1 MKSPLQGKTLSVG
14 EVNGLVK
21 ELLEGS
27 NLFHNL
33 QVQGEISNFK
43 RYPSG
48 HCYFTLKDATGVLK
62 CVMFRYRAVSLR
74 VLPANGDTVLCV
86 GRLGVYERDGVY
98 QLYVDTLLP
107 RGMGT
112 LMQQYEAL
120 KARLMKEGLFDEAK
134 KRTLPVNPRT
144 VGIITS
150 PAGAAVHDIITV
162 ARRRNRGVKLL
173 LFPVKV
179 QGEGAAAE
187 IVRALKFMNERQLAD
202 VLIVGRGGGSIEDLW
217 AFNEEPVVRAVAA
230 SKIPVIASIGHE
242 TDFTLTDF
250 AADKR
255 AATPSQAAEL
265 AVADTEAY
273 RYRVEDLQLRS
284 RKALLRLYQEKEMAF
299 ARLREHRVLQ
309 DPLTL
314 LELPMER
321 VDRAVEKLQRLT
333 ADKVKNSSH
342 DLGLL
347 AARLDAVSPLAVL
360 ERGYAVVSGE
370 SGNRLH
376 SIRDVRWGEEITA
389 RLRDGNVLAV
399 VQEIKELDD
408 EQKNS

>member
-14 EVNGLVK
+14 QVNSLVK
-21 ELLEGS
+21 ELVEGS
-27 NLFHNL
+27 DLFQQL

-74 VLPANGDTVLCV
+74 TMPLNGDTVLCV

-98 QLYVDTLLP
+98 QLYVDALLP
-107 RGMGT
+107 RGLGT

-120 KARLMKEGLFDEAK
+120 KAKLTKAGLFAPER
-134 KRTLPVNPRT
+134 KRPLPVNPRT

-162 ARRRNRGVKLL
+162 AHRRNRGVRLL

-187 IVRALKFMNERQLAD
+187 IVRALEFMNKNRLAD

-217 AFNEEPVVRAVAA
+217 AFNEEVVVRAVAA

-265 AVADTEAY
+265 AVADTDAY
-273 RYRVEDLQLRS
+273 LYRVEDLQTRS
-284 RKALLRLYQEKEMAF
+284 RKALQRIYRDKEAAY
-299 ARLREHRVLQ
+299 ARLAGSRVLQ
-309 DPLTL
+309 DPLAL
-314 LELPMER
+314 LEAPAER
-321 VDRAVEKLQRLT
+321 LDRALEKLQRLT
-333 ADKVKNSSH
+333 KSKIQDSGQ
-342 DLGLL
+342 DLSLL

-360 ERGYAVVSGE
+360 KRGYAVVSGE
-370 SGNRLH
+370 SGRRLA
-376 SIRDVRWGEEITA
+376 SVRDVRWGEELTT
-389 RLRDGNVLAV
+389 RLTDGIVVSV
-399 VQEIKELDD
+399 VQEIKES
-408 EQKNS
+408 EHE

>member
-1 MKSPLQGKTLSVG
+1 MRSPLQGKTLSVG
-14 EVNGLVK
+14 QVNDLVK
-21 ELLEGS
+21 ELVEGS
-27 NLFHNL
+27 DLFHHL
-33 QVQGEISNFK
+33 QVQGEVSNFK

-48 HCYFTLKDATGVLK
+48 HCYFTLKDASGVLK
-62 CVMFRYRAVSLR
+62 CVMFRYRAVSLKA
-74 VLPANGDTVLCV
+74 LPLNGDTVLCV

-98 QLYVDTLLP
+98 QLYVDALLP
-107 RGMGT
+107 RGLGN

-120 KARLMKEGLFDEAK
+120 KAKLSKEGLFDEAK
-134 KRTLPVNPRT
+134 KRPLPVNPRT

-162 ARRRNRGVKLL
+162 SHRRNRGVKLL

-187 IVRALKFMNERQLAD
+187 IVRALKFMNEHRLAE

-217 AFNEEPVVRAVAA
+217 AFNEEAVVRAVAA

-265 AVADTEAY
+265 AVADTDAY
-273 RYRVEDLQLRS
+273 LYRVEALQGRS
-284 RKALLRLYQEKEMAF
+284 RKALLRIYRDKEA
-299 ARLREHRVLQ
+299 AYRRLAASRILQ
-309 DPLTL
+309 DPHTL
-314 LELPMER
+314 LEVPAER
-321 VDRAVEKLQRLT
+321 LDRALEKLQRLT
-333 ADKVKNSSH
+333 QDKLQESGQA
-342 DLGLL
+342 LGLL

-360 ERGYAVVSGE
+360 QRGYAVVSGE
-370 SGNRLH
+370 DGTRLV
-376 SIRDVRWGEEITA
+376 SVNKVRWGEELTT
-389 RLRDGNVLAV
+389 RLADGRIISV

-408 EQKNS
+408 EKNS

>member
-1 MKSPLQGKTLSVG
+1 MRSPLQDKTLSVG
-14 EVNGLVK
+14 QVNNLVK
-21 ELLEGS
+21 ELVEDSG
-27 NLFHNL
+27 LFHHL
-33 QVQGEISNFK
+33 QVQGEVSNFK

-48 HCYFTLKDATGVLK
+48 HCYFTLKDTTGVLK
-62 CVMFRYRAVSLR
+62 CVMFRYRAINLKA
-74 VLPANGDTVLCV
+74 LPLNGDTVLCV

-98 QLYVDTLLP
+98 QLYVDALLP
-107 RGMGT
+107 RGLGT

-120 KARLMKEGLFDEAK
+120 KAKLSKEGLFDEAK
-134 KRTLPVNPRT
+134 KRPLPVNPRT

-162 ARRRNRGVKLL
+162 SHRRNRGVKLL

-187 IVRALKFMNERQLAD
+187 IVRAIKFMNEHRLAE

-217 AFNEEPVVRAVAA
+217 AFNEEAVVRAVAA
-230 SKIPVIASIGHE
+230 SQIPVIASIGHE

-265 AVADTEAY
+265 AVADTDAY
-273 RYRVEDLQLRS
+273 LYRVEALQARG
-284 RKALLRLYQEKEMAF
+284 RKALLRLYRDREA
-299 ARLREHRVLQ
+299 AYRRLADSRVLQ
-309 DPLTL
+309 DPHTL
-314 LELPMER
+314 LEVPEER
-321 VDRAVEKLQRLT
+321 LDRALEKLQRFT
-333 ADKVKNSSH
+333 RSKVQTSGQALSI
-342 DLGLL
+342 L

-360 ERGYAVVSGE
+360 KRGYAVVSGE
-370 SGNRLH
+370 DGQRLA
-376 SIRDVRWGEEITA
+376 SVKTVRWGEELTT
-389 RLRDGNVLAV
+389 RLADGQIIAV

-408 EQKNS
+408 EKNS

>member
-1 MKSPLQGKTLSVG
+1 MRSPLQGKTLSVG
-14 EVNGLVK
+14 QVNNLVK
-21 ELLEGS
+21 ELVEGS
-27 NLFHNL
+27 DLFHHL
-33 QVQGEISNFK
+33 QVQGEVSNFK

-48 HCYFTLKDATGVLK
+48 HCYFTLKDASGVLK
-62 CVMFRYRAVSLR
+62 CVMFRYRAVSLKA
-74 VLPANGDTVLCV
+74 LPLNGDTVLCV
-86 GRLGVYERDGVY
+86 GRLGVYEWDGVY
-98 QLYVDTLLP
+98 QLYVDALLP
-107 RGMGT
+107 RGLGN

-120 KARLMKEGLFDEAK
+120 KAKLSKEGLFDEAK
-134 KRTLPVNPRT
+134 KRPLPVNPRT

-162 ARRRNRGVKLL
+162 SHRRNRGVKLL

-187 IVRALKFMNERQLAD
+187 IVRALKFMNEHRLAE

-217 AFNEEPVVRAVAA
+217 AFNEEAVVRAVAA

-265 AVADTEAY
+265 AVADTDAY
-273 RYRVEDLQLRS
+273 LYRVEALQGRS
-284 RKALLRLYQEKEMAF
+284 RKALLRIYRDKEA
-299 ARLREHRVLQ
+299 AYRRLAASRILQ
-309 DPLTL
+309 DPHTL
-314 LELPMER
+314 LEVPAER
-321 VDRAVEKLQRLT
+321 LDRALEKLQRLT
-333 ADKVKNSSH
+333 QDKLQESGQS
-342 DLGLL
+342 LGLL

-360 ERGYAVVSGE
+360 QRGYAVVSGE
-370 SGNRLH
+370 DGKRLA
-376 SIRDVRWGEEITA
+376 SVNKVRWGEELTT
-389 RLRDGNVLAV
+389 RLADGRIISV

-408 EQKNS
+408 EKNS

>member
-1 MKSPLQGKTLSVG
+1 MKAPLQGKTLSVG
-14 EVNGLVK
+14 QVNSLVK
-21 ELLEGS
+21 ELVEGS
-27 NLFHNL
+27 DLFHHL

-62 CVMFRYRAVSLR
+62 CVMFRYRAVTLR
-74 VLPANGDTVLCV
+74 TLPVNGDTVLCV

-98 QLYVDTLLP
+98 QLYVDALLP
-107 RGMGT
+107 RGLGT

-120 KARLMKEGLFDEAK
+120 KAKLSKAGLFAAER
-134 KRTLPVNPRT
+134 KRPLPVNPRT

-162 ARRRNRGVKLL
+162 AHRRNRGVRLL

-179 QGEGAAAE
+179 QGDGAAAE
-187 IVRALKFMNERQLAD
+187 IVRAIEFMNKYRLAE

-230 SKIPVIASIGHE
+230 SKLPVIASIGHE

-265 AVADTEAY
+265 AVADTDAY
-273 RYRVEDLQLRS
+273 LYRVEDLQQRS
-284 RKALLRLYQEKEMAF
+284 SKALLRIYRDKEAAY
-299 ARLREHRVLQ
+299 ARLVSSRVLR
-309 DPLTL
+309 DPLAL
-314 LELPMER
+314 LEVPAER
-321 VDRAVEKLQRLT
+321 LDRDLEKLQRLT
-333 ADKVKNSSH
+333 RSKVQESSQA
-342 DLGLL
+342 LGLL

-360 ERGYAVVSGE
+360 KRGYAVVSGE
-370 SGNRLH
+370 SGRRLA
-376 SIRDVRWGEEITA
+376 SVQDVHWGEELTT
-389 RLRDGNVLAV
+389 RLVDGTVISV
-399 VQEIKELDD
+399 VQEIKES
-408 EQKNS
+408 EHE

>member
-27 NLFHNL
+27 NLFYNL
-33 QVQGEISNFK
+33 QVQGEVSNFK

-86 GRLGVYERDGVY
+86 GRLSVYERDGVY
-98 QLYVDTLLP
+98 QLYVDALLP
-107 RGMGT
+107 RGLGT

-134 KRTLPVNPRT
+134 KRALPVNPRT

-187 IVRALKFMNERQLAD
+187 IVRALKFMNERHLAD
-202 VLIVGRGGGSIEDLW
+202 VLIVGRGGGSIEDLC

-273 RYRVEDLQLRS
+273 RYRVEELQLRS
-284 RKALLRLYQEKEMAF
+284 RKALLRLYQEKELAF
-299 ARLREHRVLQ
+299 ARLKEHRVLQ

-321 VDRAVEKLQRLT
+321 VDRALEKLQRLT
-333 ADKVKNSSH
+333 VDKVKNSSH

-360 ERGYAVVSGE
+360 ERGYAVVNGE
-370 SGNRLH
+370 SGKRLH

-389 RLRDGNVLAV
+389 RLKDGQVLAV